1 MTGSW
6 VKVLLVEDEARV
18 RMAIAAD
25 LHEAGC
31 ELLEASKSSDA
42 LEILET
48 AAHIDVV
55 ITDNQM
61 PGDLDGL
68 ALSRLVRLRWP
79 EIGVILISGTK
90 TISHTDLPQ
99 GVRFLAKPYESRQL
113 TAMVRALVPGFVA

>member
-1 MTGSW
+1 MTENW
-6 VKVLLVEDEARV
+6 VKVLLVEDEALV

-25 LHEAGC
+25 LREAGC
-31 ELLEASKSSDA
+31 ELVEASKSSDA
-42 LEILET
+42 LTILET
-48 AAHIDVV
+48 DPHIDVV

-61 PGDLDGL
+61 PGDLAGL
-68 ALSRLVRLRWP
+68 ALSRLIRGRWP

-113 TAMVRALVPGFVA
+113 TAIVRALAPGFVA